1 MQKLKTGDVVTL
13 QPISKDAKDQSTPQD
28 AKWIVEA
35 ITEKM
40 LFENKTGIWLGLRA
54 ESGHSNGF
62 RWVHLTDDEH
72 FKVIH

>member
-1 MQKLKTGDVVTL
+1 MQKIRTGDKVIL
-13 QPISKDAKDQSTPQD
+13 QPISEHAKDKNDQKGS
-28 AKWIVEA
+28 KWVVEA
-35 ITEKM
+35 ISESI

>member
-13 QPISKDAKDQSTPQD
+13 KPISSQAKDRTSQQEV
-28 AKWIVEA
+28 KWIVEA
-35 ITEKM
+35 ITERM

-54 ESGHSNGF
+54 ESGYSNGF